1 MNRITSTKGDIDF
14 NFTDNNVIKKIS
26 WWINWHNLNWLVD
39 VSLLLVW
46 IMQIKRNTQL
56 FQPVLRIKLQ
66 RDVDCILLNNA
77 LSETEQDEDDPYA
90 DFKIPDDLMW

>member
-1 MNRITSTKGDIDF
+1 
-14 NFTDNNVIKKIS
+14 
-26 WWINWHNLNWLVD
+26 
-39 VSLLLVW
+39 
-46 IMQIKRNTQL
+46 
-56 FQPVLRIKLQ
+56 Q